1 MIKLQPLFE
10 LTAEVSPPQVTPDG
24 PYGTRRFIP
33 VTGGSFSGERIS
45 GRLLPGGADCQL
57 IRPDGVAELD
67 VRVTLQ
73 TDDGT
78 ILLMRALGLR
88 HGPED
93 VMRRIANGESVPPS
107 AYYFRET
114 MIFEVPRGP
123 YDWLNRVIAIGT
135 GERQPHSIHIATYE
149 VL

>member
-1 MIKLQPLFE
+1 MIGLRPLFE
-10 LTAEVSPPQVTPDG
+10 LAADVAVPQITPQG

-33 VTGGSFSGERIS
+33 VTGGRFHGERLS

-67 VRVTLQ
+67 VRVTFE
-73 TDDGT
+73 TEDGV
-78 ILLMRALGLR
+78 IFLMKGLGLR

-93 VMRRIANGESVPPS
+93 VMRRVAAGEPVPAS
-107 AYYFRET
+107 AYYFRES
-114 MIFEVPRGP
+114 MIFEAPAGR
-123 YDWLNRVIAIGT
+123 YDWLNRLIAIGQ
-135 GERQPHSIHIATYE
+135 GERRAASVHLALFE